1 MKENLQNKVCLITGA
16 TNGIGEEAAKQIAL
30 MGAEIVFIAR
40 NQTKANQLNETIK
53 SLTGRESTPIIADLS
68 SQSEV
73 KKAAEEFLS
82 LNKPLHILLNN
93 AGIMN
98 TSRRETVDGLEEVF
112 SVNHLAYYTLT
123 LLLMDK
129 LIASGPG
136 RIVNV
141 ASGAHMFIK
150 EINFEDL
157 QSEKEYKTMHVYGQ
171 SKLANILFTRELSN
185 KVQSKGITV
194 NCLHPGFVKTSFG
207 KNNTGVIGLIIKF
220 LMTLFAIKVE
230 EGAET
235 IIYLATS
242 DNVKNISGEYFYQS
256 KINKPSNFAENN
268 KSADDLW
275 DLSLKI
281 LKNNNLT
288 L

>member
-1 MKENLQNKVCLITGA
+1 M
-16 TNGIGEEAAKQIAL
+16 
-30 MGAEIVFIAR
+30 
-40 NQTKANQLNETIK
+40 
-53 SLTGRESTPIIADLS
+53 
-68 SQSEV
+68 
-73 KKAAEEFLS
+73 S

-129 LIASGPG
+129 LIACGPG

-185 KVQSKGITV
+185 KVQGKGITV
-194 NCLHPGFVKTSFG
+194 NCLHPGFV
-207 KNNTGVIGLIIKF
+207 NTGIGSNNNPILGRI
-220 LMTLFAIKVE
+220 LMALARPFSRKTDK
-230 EGAET
+230 GAET
-235 IIYLATS
+235 SIFLCTS
-242 DNVKNISGEYFYQS
+242 PEVEGLSGEYYVDCEVS
-256 KINKPSNFAENN
+256 KISGPAKSKDNAE
-268 KSADDLW
+268 KLW
-275 DLSLKI
+275 NISSKLTGI
-281 LKNNNLT
+281 NLHN
-288 L
+288 